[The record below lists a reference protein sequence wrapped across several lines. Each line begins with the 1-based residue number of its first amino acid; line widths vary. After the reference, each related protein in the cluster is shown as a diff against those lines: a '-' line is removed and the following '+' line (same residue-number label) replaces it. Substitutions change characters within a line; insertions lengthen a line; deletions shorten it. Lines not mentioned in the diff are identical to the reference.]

1 VTSLSSLAGAWT
13 VGLLIGLIGI
23 GGIFLI
29 PLLVAAFGL
38 TLESAIGTSLV
49 TFTATGCISTAIYA
63 AKGRIDWRLAIL
75 TSIGSIVGG
84 VVGARIGVA
93 LPGATMALVF
103 AAFLLFAGVS
113 AIVRSFEHG
122 RDDASYRRLAAIP
135 ALAVGT
141 IVGVGSG
148 LTGVGGPAILVP
160 LLLLLRIPATVAIA
174 ASQPNGIAASA
185 SGALGHVLYGHVVFP
200 VAAWLIAVVGVGVVV
215 GSLLHRRFSARALQ
229 PLIGGACVVLAIWT
243 ILHRVNAT

>member
-1 VTSLSSLAGAWT
+1 MSLSLLAGAWT
-13 VGLLIGLIGI
+13 VGLFIGLIGI

-29 PLLVAAFGL
+29 PLLVAALGL
-38 TLESAIGTSLV
+38 TLESAIGTALV
-49 TFTATGCISTAIYA
+49 TFTATGFVSTAIYA

-75 TSIGSIVGG
+75 TSLGSVVGG

-93 LPGATMALVF
+93 LSGVTLTFVF
-103 AAFLLFAGVS
+103 AAFLLFAGVA
-113 AIVRSFEHG
+113 AIVRSFGHSG
-122 RDDASYRRLAAIP
+122 DADNDRRLAIIP

-185 SGALGHVLYGHVVFP
+185 SGALGHVLYGHVDFS
-200 VAAWLIAVVGVGVVV
+200 VAAWLIVVVGAGVVV